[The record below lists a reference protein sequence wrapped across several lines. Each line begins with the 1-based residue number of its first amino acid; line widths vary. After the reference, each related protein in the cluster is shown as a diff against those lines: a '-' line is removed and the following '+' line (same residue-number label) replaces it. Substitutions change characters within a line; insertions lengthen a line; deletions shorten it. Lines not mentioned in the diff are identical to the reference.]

1 MKALHKHKIFAAV
14 LTFFLLVLVFLAS
27 RLSRDQQ
34 VPKPPLFR
42 PNSQFAIG
50 VNYPWRSY
58 GGDFGA
64 TVWGAH
70 NGISTAT
77 ATAEVDADFQHIS
90 ALGLKVV
97 RWFVFC
103 DGRGGLTFAK
113 DGQVSGIDRYVINDM
128 HSALELAHK
137 HNIRVIFVLLDF
149 NFAQKSVWASGAQV
163 GGHRKVIENV
173 AYTQSFQELALAPL
187 LSAFGQSE
195 DIAAWEIINEPE
207 WVMTAYPFWQIKK
220 IDEKKMQ
227 AFVLTTALFI
237 KARAKQPVTVGS
249 ASREGLQ
256 YWQNSALDFLQFHS
270 YPNLERKNPLD
281 TLVSDLGLSV
291 PVILG
296 EFPSQNTDKDTGQY
310 FDLMYKNGYLGAL
323 VWSYRAQDKYT
334 NLAAQE
340 PSITAWHKAHPGA
353 KP

>member
-1 MKALHKHKIFAAV
+1 MSTLHKHKLFAV
-14 LTFFLLVLVFLAS
+14 LASALLILVAFAIRLA
-27 RLSRDQQ
+27 RDQDL
-34 VPKPPLFR
+34 PKPPLFR
-42 PNSQFAIG
+42 PSSQFAVG

-58 GGDFGA
+58 GGDFGD
-64 TVWGAH
+64 TVWGSH
-70 NGISTAT
+70 NGISTAV
-77 ATAEVDADFQHIS
+77 ARAEVDADFGHLS
-90 ALGLKVV
+90 ALGLNVV

-103 DGRGGLTFAK
+103 DGRGGLTFAR
-113 DGQVSGIDRYVINDM
+113 DGQVSGIDAYVIDDM
-128 HSALELAHK
+128 RSALELAHK
-137 HNIRVIFVLLDF
+137 HNIRIIFVLLDF

-173 AYTQSFQELALAPL
+173 AYTQSFQQTALAPVL
-187 LSAFGQSE
+187 AAFGQSA

-207 WVMTAYPFWQIKK
+207 WVMTAFPYWQIKK

-227 AFVLTTALFI
+227 AFVLSTALFI
-237 KARAKQPVTVGS
+237 KSKAKQPVTVGS
-249 ASREGLQ
+249 ASREGLR

-270 YPNLERKNPLD
+270 YPNLEPKNPLD
-281 TLVSDLGLSV
+281 TPVSDLGISV

-296 EFPSQNTDKDTGQY
+296 EFPSKNTNKTTQQY

-334 NLAAQE
+334 NLAGQE
-340 PSITAWHKAHPGA
+340 PSIEAWRKAHPGA